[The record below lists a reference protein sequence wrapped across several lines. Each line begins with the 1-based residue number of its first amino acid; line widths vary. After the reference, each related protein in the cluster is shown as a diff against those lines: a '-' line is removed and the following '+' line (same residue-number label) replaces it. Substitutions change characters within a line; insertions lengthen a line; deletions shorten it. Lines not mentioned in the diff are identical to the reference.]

1 MTEQTLSLAPT
12 ADPAEH
18 NAFFPSPHSLSQF
31 TSSKSNLSDADYPHK
46 YTGKTNKILV
56 IAADERYLLL
66 EDGSMFSTGNHPV
79 ETLLPMYHLDQA
91 GFEFEIATLSGNPAK
106 FELWAMPNEDEQVRY
121 IYEKYLPQFRQPKA
135 LQAVIDQ
142 QLGDDSEFAAVFIPG
157 GHGALIGIPFSPVV
171 KQVLLWAHQQ
181 DKFVITLC
189 HGPAGLVAAGIG
201 EDQNSYIYSGYKI
214 CAFPDAVDRQTPVIG
229 YMPSQLTWFFG
240 EDLKAL
246 GVEIVNQDVTGQC
259 IQDRKLI
266 TGDSPFAANAVGK
279 LAAQALLKEF
289 SVI

>member
-1 MTEQTLSLAPT
+1 MSELTLSLSPT
-12 ADPAEH
+12 PDPAEH

-31 TSSKSNLSDADYPHK
+31 TSPKSNLSDTSYPQK

-56 IAADERYLLL
+56 IAADERYLLMQ
-66 EDGSMFSTGNHPV
+66 DGSMFSTGNHPV

-142 QLGDDSEFAAVFIPG
+142 QLGDDSDFAAVFIPG
-157 GHGALIGIPFSPVV
+157 GHGALIGIPFSPAV
-171 KQVLLWAHQQ
+171 KQVLVWAHQQ
-181 DKFVITLC
+181 DKFVISLC
-189 HGPAGLVAAGIG
+189 HGPAGLLAAGID

-214 CAFPDAVDRQTPVIG
+214 CAFPDAADKQTPDIG
-229 YMPSQLTWFFG
+229 YMPSQLPWFFG
-240 EDLKAL
+240 EKLAAL
-246 GVEIVNQDVTGQC
+246 GVEIVNQDITGQC

-266 TGDSPFAANAVGK
+266 TGDSPFAANEIGK
-279 LAAQALLKEF
+279 LSARALLKAF
-289 SVI
+289 AVI